1 VSELLSNKKFMS
13 FIDMTKY
20 GIKMLVS
27 AEHECINSL
36 ELICSTLPD
45 SVWVK
50 GKGKKYV
57 YQKIKKNL
65 IREELFF
72 KENKSFIGAG
82 SQRWIEFCEKSS
94 ILAALHSA
102 MYHDPIQLIE
112 VETYD

>member
-1 VSELLSNKKFMS
+1 MSELLSNKKFMS

-50 GKGKKYV
+50 GKGKNMC
-57 YQKIKKNL
+57 IKK
-65 IREELFF
+65 
-72 KENKSFIGAG
+72 
-82 SQRWIEFCEKSS
+82 
-94 ILAALHSA
+94 
-102 MYHDPIQLIE
+102 
-112 VETYD
+112 